1 MVFKN
6 KIFLLTEDLSFFYK
20 LNKELNRLNIKFN
33 ILNIGNKLPTFS
45 SLILTTS
52 KEINKFE
59 RHNQKNIFLPYSSH
73 NDFKRFISKVIAA
86 YRIGYKE
93 NYSNLTFSIDPGT
106 KHIGLVIFL
115 DNYYFLSHTI
125 YDKKELINK
134 IKNYTKNFDNPNLI
148 KLSFKFGRGVLPLT
162 IDLVNKIFTAFKNRG
177 KMRVYLID
185 EAKSSKIRIYYQ
197 GKKFP
202 KDEAS
207 ALILA
212 LRDGIEVNQNNF
224 QKIFNQIKSK
234 KLKKE
239 ELRNDLFEKN
249 NDMPSILREIA
260 EKVLNGEVSL
270 SESIENINKIKIN
283 TQEYD
288 LR

>member
-73 NDFKRFISKVIAA
+73 NGFERFISKVIAA

-162 IDLVNKIFTAFKNRG
+162 IELVNKIFTAFKNRG

-197 GKKFP
+197 GKSFP

-283 TQEYD
+283 AQEYD

>member
-73 NDFKRFISKVIAA
+73 NDFERFISKVIAA

-162 IDLVNKIFTAFKNRG
+162 IELVNKIFTAFKNRG

-197 GKKFP
+197 GKSFP